1 MLRIAVKETRLMNTP
16 RSQKSVIHRKLWT
29 HGRNA
34 RASGFGP
41 LFANGRTTTQTNMSK
56 VNSLQDLLL
65 QEIKDLYSAE
75 NQLLKA
81 LPKMAKA
88 ATDPD
93 LKAGFETHLAET
105 QGQVER
111 LEEVAKLLDGT
122 PRGKSCKAM
131 KGLIEEGEETIE
143 EGWHPAFKDL
153 ALIAAAQKVE
163 HYEISGYGSARS
175 LAQVIGLSDVVD
187 LLQATL
193 DEEGQTD
200 KNLTAIADKVVQQ
213 IPVE

>member
-1 MLRIAVKETRLMNTP
+1 MSGAVISQAAPRIYAQSSDLAHDLRFSSPTP
-16 RSQKSVIHRKLWT
+16 IPFVMP
-29 HGRNA
+29 N
-34 RASGFGP
+34 P
-41 LFANGRTTTQTNMSK
+41 
-56 VNSLQDLLL
+56 NSLQELLM

-75 NQLLKA
+75 IQLVKA

-93 LKAGFETHLAET
+93 LKAGFETHLVET
-105 QGQVER
+105 EGHVER

-131 KGLIEEGEETIE
+131 KGLVEEGEEIIGE
-143 EGWHPAFKDL
+143 DGHPAFKDL
-153 ALIAAAQKVE
+153 ALITAAQKVE
-163 HYEISGYGSARS
+163 HYEIAGYGSARA
-175 LAQVIGLSDVVD
+175 LAQVMGRSDVAD

-200 KNLTAIADKVVQQ
+200 KNLTAFAEKIVQQ
-213 IPVE
+213 IPVR

>member
-1 MLRIAVKETRLMNTP
+1 
-16 RSQKSVIHRKLWT
+16 
-29 HGRNA
+29 
-34 RASGFGP
+34 
-41 LFANGRTTTQTNMSK
+41 MSK

-93 LKAGFETHLAET
+93 LKAGFEAHLAET

-143 EGWHPAFKDL
+143 EDWHPAFKDL

-175 LAQVIGLSDVVD
+175 LAQVIGRSDVVD

-200 KNLTAIADKVVQQ
+200 KNLTAIAEKVVQQ

>member
-1 MLRIAVKETRLMNTP
+1 MILRGWFAFCKSPIA
-16 RSQKSVIHRKLWT
+16 T
-29 HGRNA
+29 H
-34 RASGFGP
+34 
-41 LFANGRTTTQTNMSK
+41 TTMSD

-75 NQLLKA
+75 TQLLKA

-93 LKAGFETHLAET
+93 LKAGFEKHLTET
-105 QGQVER
+105 QGHVDR
-111 LEEVAKLLDGT
+111 LEEVANLLEGT

-131 KGLIEEGEETIE
+131 KGLIEEGEETLE
-143 EGWHPAFKDL
+143 EDWAPAFKDL
-153 ALIAAAQKVE
+153 ALITAAQKVE
-163 HYEISGYGSARS
+163 HYEISGYGSARA
-175 LAQVIGLSDVVD
+175 LAQLIGLSDVVD

-200 KNLTAIADKVVQQ
+200 KNLTAIAEKVAQQ
-213 IPVE
+213 IPVD

>member
-1 MLRIAVKETRLMNTP
+1 
-16 RSQKSVIHRKLWT
+16 
-29 HGRNA
+29 
-34 RASGFGP
+34 
-41 LFANGRTTTQTNMSK
+41 MSK
-56 VNSLQDLLL
+56 INSLHELLM

-75 NQLLKA
+75 TQLVKA

-105 QGQVER
+105 EGHVER
-111 LEEVAKLLDGT
+111 LEEVAKLLEGT

-131 KGLIEEGEETIE
+131 KGLVEEGEETIE
-143 EGWHPAFKDL
+143 EDGHPAFKDL
-153 ALIAAAQKVE
+153 ALITAAQKVE
-163 HYEISGYGSARS
+163 HYEIAGYGSARA
-175 LAQVIGLSDVVD
+175 LAQVMGRSDVAD

-193 DEEGQTD
+193 DEEGTTD
-200 KNLTAIADKVVQQ
+200 KNLTALAEKIVQQ